1 MVDLSKV
8 VRGTGRWMDRIATPM
23 AAQLLNMK
31 KVEKTVEE
39 ILEEQGVEIPVDA
52 QGKSVLDFDLMV
64 KVFSPITT
72 TIKGKNIVTV
82 LRNGEREYFQV
93 HDEMLLQALTS
104 IIVPPSV
111 ISRALRAPAS
121 FLRAAATLTLEFLA
135 RNPIRDTFEASV
147 LSKYGFRLGWSTIY
161 GALQIV
167 AAGSPKARRWL
178 NMLRSGQQQ
187 EMYEQF
193 INAGGGGRAMVSMD
207 RDYIASELRQLGAED
222 EKTRMEFFTSIPRT
236 GLDMLRAMQEM
247 LENAS
252 RVGEFALAI
261 KKEGATAEGFARGGG
276 AAAEVTINFKR
287 AGTTA
292 RQFNSM
298 IAFFNASVQGR
309 VRLYEEYMRNPKAF
323 IGRGLL
329 TITMVTFAAW
339 LVNKDDPEYL
349 ELPLWERLT
358 YWHIPIGRGRGHR
371 WVRVPKPWDLGVI
384 FGNLPQSLWDTAVG
398 NQELFDQSISAD
410 FPEGESAYETGI
422 RMLIGLVPNAF
433 LPLVQV
439 YSDTGYDFFRQRP
452 LINIYDVDLPPE
464 QQKSRWT
471 SETAIFIA
479 KESGI
484 PAAKVDSLIYGYSAG
499 MGKYATDI
507 IDKPIRWWARRAGDT
522 EGATMSG
529 DVLTDSWGLRALFRR
544 SAAAGNAASITQFYK
559 AKNQLL
565 GVQRAIKNDKAAG
578 NQAKARERKAE
589 NQHLFDLSGR
599 MKRTD
604 REIKVIRRKLL
615 QLEENKVLDGIQK
628 RKQNDRLY
636 EEMVDWSRWA
646 LGKRKIYQGR

>member
-1 MVDLSKV
+1 M
-8 VRGTGRWMDRIATPM
+8 
-23 AAQLLNMK
+23 
-31 KVEKTVEE
+31 
-39 ILEEQGVEIPVDA
+39 
-52 QGKSVLDFDLMV
+52 
-64 KVFSPITT
+64 
-72 TIKGKNIVTV
+72 
-82 LRNGEREYFQV
+82 
-93 HDEMLLQALTS
+93 
-104 IIVPPSV
+104 
-111 ISRALRAPAS
+111 
-121 FLRAAATLTLEFLA
+121 A
-135 RNPIRDTFEASV
+135 RNPIRDTWEASV
-147 LSKYGFRLGWSTIY
+147 LSKYGFRLFWSTMY
-161 GALQIV
+161 GFLQIV

-222 EKTRMEFFTSIPRT
+222 EKTRVEFFTSIPRN
-236 GLDMLRAMQEM
+236 GLDVLRAMQEM

-292 RQFNSM
+292 RQLNSI

-309 VRLYEEYMRNPKAF
+309 VRLYEEYMRNKTAF
-323 IGRGLL
+323 VARGLL
-329 TITMVTFAAW
+329 TITMGTFALW

-371 WVRVPKPWDLGVI
+371 WVRIPKPWDLGVI
-384 FGNLPQSLWDTAVG
+384 FANLPQSVFETVVG

-422 RMLIGLVPNAF
+422 RMLIGLTPNLF
-433 LPLVQV
+433 LPMMQV
-439 YSDTGYDFFRQRP
+439 MSDTGYDVFRQRP
-452 LINIYDVDLPPE
+452 LISIYDVDLPPE

-471 SETAIFIA
+471 SETAIEIA
-479 KESGI
+479 KHTEI

-499 MGKYATDI
+499 MGKYATQISDPGV
-507 IDKPIRWWARRAGDT
+507 KEWRRWELTGTFPFARRAGDT
-522 EGATMSG
+522 EGPTMSG
-529 DVLTDSWGLRALFRR
+529 DALTDWAGLRALFRR
-544 SAAAGNAASITQFYK
+544 SAASGNAASITQFYK
-559 AKNQLL
+559 AKNQLAA
-565 GVQRAIKNDKAAG
+565 VQRAIKNDNAAG

-589 NQHLFDLSGR
+589 NQHLFDLSER

-604 REIKVIRRKLL
+604 REIKAIRANLL
-615 QLEENKVLDGIQK
+615 RLEENKVLDGIQK

-636 EEMVDWSRWA
+636 EDMVDWSRWA